1 MLEDDFL
8 RILSEAFSAML
19 HNMIAIL
26 IIMWP
31 LVRALLLAVSAIL
44 IVIGL
49 VAWAI
54 SEERRILLYSL
65 IMHLIVLLLDSI
77 LT

>member
-1 MLEDDFL
+1 LLEDDFL

-19 HNMIAIL
+19 HNMITIL

-31 LVRALLLAVSAIL
+31 LARALLLAVSAIL
-44 IVIGL
+44 IMIGL